1 MLFPWLLKRNVGEP
15 GGLRCNHS
23 HRPGPNRNRNPIS
36 DRILWLR
43 LCRPG
48 WVVVLRT
55 APIRPRWGVL
65 PWFRFCLLCLCLCSW
80 ASAPAAQSGAASAAF
95 DEANKLYEGSH
106 YAQAISAYQ
115 KLLQQNEIS
124 AAVYF
129 NLGNAYFKNGQTGH
143 AIYYYRLAQRL
154 APRDPDIR
162 ANLWFARDTVGAKGP
177 GASVWHR
184 WLNLCTLNELTVS
197 AAVVFWLWFLVLT
210 ASQIRRDWIPHLRL
224 YRNALGIA
232 TVLVLAWLG
241 VVLQNRFG
249 SSSAVVITREAAVRY
264 GPFEEAQAFF
274 KARDGTELTVL
285 GEKGGWYQVADGSKR
300 AGWLQAKEIALL
312 PRG

>member
-1 MLFPWLLKRNVGEP
+1 MISQTEP
-15 GGLRCNHS
+15 T
-23 HRPGPNRNRNPIS
+23 
-36 DRILWLR
+36 WLR
-43 LCRPG
+43 WG
-48 WVVVLRT
+48 T
-55 APIRPRWGVL
+55 RPRLWSS
-65 PWFRFCLLCLCLCSW
+65 LLCLGLCFCLTPP
-80 ASAPAAQSGAASAAF
+80 SAQAGAASAAF

-162 ANLWFARDTVGAKGP
+162 ANLWFARDTVGGKVP

-184 WLNLCTLNELTVS
+184 WLNMFTLNELTVT
-197 AAVVFWLWFLVLT
+197 AAVVFWLWFLVLA
-210 ASQIRRDWIPHLRL
+210 ASQIRRDWALNLRL
-224 YRNALGIA
+224 YRNGLGIA

-241 VVLQNRFG
+241 LVLRNRFG
-249 SSSAVVITREAAVRY
+249 SLSAVVITREAAVRY
-264 GPFEEAQAFF
+264 GPFEEAQSFY

-285 GEKGGWYQVADGSKR
+285 GEKGGWYQVADGSNR
-300 AGWLQAKEIALL
+300 AGWLQANEIALL